1 MSRAQPEA
9 QHSGRRS
16 QRLIWIAFGVAIIMA
31 LFVIPRPETPNAVPL
46 PPLDWRIF
54 EQSERDRRARVAR
67 TMTQPLSVEIRGIG
81 ERVRRCGVL
90 ERDLTQAREG
100 ALEALLQERSVLRK
114 AVGSVVRAG
123 RSEELLALRDL
134 QSELLLQAMQSG
146 AQEADRD
153 ELGGRLEHHVRTA
166 GTLLLGSELRHAT
179 LHALFARRW
188 AQLVGLE
195 KHPAFRPTANEQRLM
210 QRFRVRRL
218 LEQPL
223 ANVSGEL
230 LAVLER
236 TREFS
241 PDFPVDY
248 ARGIVLY
255 RTGAFGDALH
265 AFGRHLQAHP
275 EGRFALRARN
285 FRLSAAAALVH

>member
-1 MSRAQPEA
+1 M
-9 QHSGRRS
+9 
-16 QRLIWIAFGVAIIMA
+16 IWIAFGVAIVMA
-31 LFVIPRPETPNAVPL
+31 LLVIPRPEAPTAVPL
-46 PPLDWRIF
+46 PPLDWQIL
-54 EQSERDRRARVAR
+54 EQAERDRRARVAR

-90 ERDLTQAREG
+90 ERDLTQAGEG
-100 ALEALLQERSVLRK
+100 ALEALLQERSVLRN
-114 AVGSVVRAG
+114 AVASVVRAG

-134 QSELLLQAMQSG
+134 QSELLLRAMRGGAQDSG
-146 AQEADRD
+146 AQETDRD

-166 GTLLLGSELRHAT
+166 RTLLLGSELRHAT

-255 RTGAFGDALH
+255 RTGAFGDALQ
-265 AFGRHLQAHP
+265 AFSRHLQAHP